1 MTEPSKDTIFYNHSF
16 LYSFDGI
23 FNGQDRALQFG
34 DGVYEWIRIHRGHPF
49 ALSYHVDR
57 LYRSM
62 RLIQIRATIAPDEFT
77 EIHEVITEENKIEE
91 GYCMLLVTRGVGEHE
106 FTLPARSMKPNVLI
120 YARPIDI
127 EKVDQVKQGVSC
139 ITAEDDRWAHCDI
152 LSINMLPNIL
162 TRAAAVKKGAYDAI
176 YLRDGLVTE
185 ATHSNLFIV
194 KDGVLW
200 TTPESAKLLKGIT
213 RQLIFTRVAPT
224 SGVSVIEKKIDRELL
239 SQAEEVFLT
248 NSEAGI
254 IPVLSIDGKP
264 VAGGKVGRVTSVIQ
278 THYDKLLEEGLP

>member
-162 TRAAAVKKGAYDAI
+162 TREAAVKKGAYDAI